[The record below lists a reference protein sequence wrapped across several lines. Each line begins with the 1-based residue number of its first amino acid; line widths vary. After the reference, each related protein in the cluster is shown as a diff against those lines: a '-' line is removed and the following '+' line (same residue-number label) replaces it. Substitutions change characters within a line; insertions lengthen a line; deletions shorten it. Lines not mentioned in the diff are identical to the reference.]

1 MANLATLRPH
11 KKGEPRTPGAGRKK
25 GTPNRTIVAARELC
39 GQLVHDVNYQY
50 RLRKDFAMRRVHPSI
65 EALVW
70 AYGIGKPK
78 ETLELSG
85 QLDVSARLTA
95 ERELIRNT
103 LDLSELEGLAAQ
115 SQAVLDAAIAA
126 AKARRQLPDIEATA
140 EPAPAEASAS

>member
-11 KKGEPRTPGAGRKK
+11 KKGEPRKPGSGRKK
-25 GTPNRTIVAARELC
+25 GTPNRAVVAAKELC
-39 GQLVHDVNYQY
+39 GLLVHDVNYQY

-85 QLDVSARLTA
+85 QLDVSTRLTA

-103 LDLSELEGLAAQ
+103 LDLSELETLAAQ
-115 SQAVLDAAIAA
+115 SQAVLDAAITA
-126 AKARRQLPDIEATA
+126 AKARRQLQPPDIDAEAV
-140 EPAPAEASAS
+140 PAEASGQ